1 MCRRARTGLVALIAS
16 AAIIWM
22 LTPRLTPRAAAI
34 NGPYRIF
41 LPGVV
46 VPAPVWTASE
56 LEAFKLINQQRQAN
70 GCPPV
75 TLNVELGIA
84 AQAHSQDMATNNYF
98 NHTGRNGSSF
108 VERARAAGYAFQPSG
123 EILAAG
129 QSTPA
134 DAVRA
139 WMNSSGHRA
148 IILTCAN
155 DDVGVGLR
163 ESPTSTYRYY
173 WTAVFGQR

>member
-1 MCRRARTGLVALIAS
+1 MRRCAHRCLVALIVCG
-16 AAIIWM
+16 AIIWM
-22 LTPRLTPRAAAI
+22 LTPRLTPRATAI
-34 NGPYRIF
+34 NGTYRIF
-41 LPGVV
+41 LPGIV
-46 VPAPVWTASE
+46 VPARIWNTSE

-75 TLNVELGIA
+75 TLDEQLSKS
-84 AQAHSQDMATNNYF
+84 AQDHSQDMATNNYF
-98 NHTGRNGSSF
+98 SHTGRNGSSF
-108 VERARAAGYAFQPSG
+108 VNRSKTAGYQFQPSG

-134 DAVRA
+134 DALNA
-139 WMNSSGHRA
+139 WMNSSSHRA

-155 DDVGVGLR
+155 NDVGIGLR
-163 ESPTSTYRYY
+163 EGPNSTYRYY

>member
-1 MCRRARTGLVALIAS
+1 MRRRARRGLVALIVCG
-16 AAIIWM
+16 AIIWM
-22 LTPRLTPRAAAI
+22 LTPRLTPRATAI
-34 NGPYRIF
+34 NGTYRIF
-41 LPGVV
+41 LPGIV
-46 VPAPVWTASE
+46 VPARIWNASE
-56 LEAFKLINQQRQAN
+56 LEVFKLINQQRQAN

-75 TLNVELGIA
+75 TLDENLSLA

-98 NHTGRNGSSF
+98 SHTGRNGSSF
-108 VERARAAGYAFQPSG
+108 SDRARAAGYQFQPSG

-134 DAVRA
+134 DAINA

-148 IILTCAN
+148 IMLNCAN
-155 DDVGVGLR
+155 DDVGVGMR
-163 ESPTSTYRYY
+163 EGPNSTYRYY

>member
-1 MCRRARTGLVALIAS
+1 MCRRAQNGLVALIVCV
-16 AAIIWM
+16 AIIWM
-22 LTPRLTPRAAAI
+22 LTPRLTPPAAANTGI
-34 NGPYRIF
+34 YRIF
-41 LPGVV
+41 LPGIV
-46 VPAPVWTASE
+46 VPAPIWTTSE

-75 TLNVELGIA
+75 TLNVELGMA
-84 AQAHSQDMATNNYF
+84 AQAHSQDMATYNYF
-98 NHTGRNGSSF
+98 SHTGRSGSSF
-108 VERARAAGYAFQPSG
+108 VDRARAAGYPFQPSG

-139 WMNSSGHRA
+139 WMNSAGHRA
-148 IILTCAN
+148 IILACAN
-155 DDVGVGLR
+155 DDVGVGMR
-163 ESPTSTYRYY
+163 EGPNSTYRYY